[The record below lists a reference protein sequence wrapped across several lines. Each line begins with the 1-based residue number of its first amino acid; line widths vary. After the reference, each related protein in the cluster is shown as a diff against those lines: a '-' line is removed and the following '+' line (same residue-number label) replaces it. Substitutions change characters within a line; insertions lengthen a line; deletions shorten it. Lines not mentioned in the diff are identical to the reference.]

1 MLLIVPE
8 SGTARRVILPGLLLF
23 LISIEGFV
31 YRSVDKGV
39 DALSHAFGVGFQ
51 GIFLSFC
58 HGYIDTVIVIFDVLI
73 HGSLVCLCDCQGTA
87 SFLHYR
93 GSC

>member
-1 MLLIVPE
+1 MCGFPAVPPVAAIHGRDFYMLLIVPE

-39 DALSHAFGVGFQ
+39 DALSHAFGVGF
-51 GIFLSFC
+51 
-58 HGYIDTVIVIFDVLI
+58 
-73 HGSLVCLCDCQGTA
+73 
-87 SFLHYR
+87 
-93 GSC
+93 